1 MTSAKIP
8 ADLQSLYN
16 DLKGEIDICR
26 CDEKEVDWPIASAKI
41 LIERIADLE
50 ERLKDLPR
58 K

>member
-1 MTSAKIP
+1 MASAKIP

-16 DLKGEIDICR
+16 DLKEEIYNCC
-26 CDEKEVDWPIASAKI
+26 CDEKEVDWPVASAKI
-41 LIERIADLE
+41 LVERIANLE